1 MPSLESVDEFGLC
14 FFDVW
19 VSGCWLTPSCSC
31 CCNNIMAR
39 IYFMATYRCAFPVVL
54 SQEKVYKPS
63 GLHGGTGNGK
73 FRDMAHDCPMNS
85 GWFGH
90 GARSPSVGAM
100 KYAKATASGL
110 LKVSLR
116 ISQMRLRSCCLPG
129 SSRSSQVRSRVTRPW
144 SVPFLIPLNK

>member
-73 FRDMAHDCPMNS
+73 FRHMAQDCPMNS

-90 GARSPSVGAM
+90 GAPPFCRCHEVCQGH
-100 KYAKATASGL
+100 GL
-110 LKVSLR
+110 RPFEGLR
-116 ISQMRLRSCCLPG
+116 ISQTRLRSSEIMLFARLKQIEPG
-129 SSRSSQVRSRVTRPW
+129 PLVTRPW